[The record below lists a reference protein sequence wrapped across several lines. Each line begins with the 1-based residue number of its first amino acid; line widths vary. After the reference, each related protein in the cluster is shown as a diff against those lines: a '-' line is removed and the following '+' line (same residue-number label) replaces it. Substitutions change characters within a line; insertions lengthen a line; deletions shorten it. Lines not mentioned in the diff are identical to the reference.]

1 MGDINL
7 ITILLSI
14 VAAAVVVAGF
24 LLSGRLKAASIKH
37 EARKESERIIYRA
50 NLDAENIKK
59 QADLNAQETVIK
71 ARQQFEDSTRTKQQE
86 LQKTERELML
96 QQEKMNRFRSE
107 LRNREN
113 EIFNQ
118 KRDLKNFER
127 KIEKE
132 EQALKQMQEEAKKEM
147 EKISGMTSEEAAA
160 SLKKLM
166 EKEAREDSIKII
178 KSIEDE
184 AVKSGQLKAQKVI
197 SLAIQKSA
205 SDYVIES
212 TVSVVNLPNDE
223 MKGRI
228 IGREGRNIRS
238 LEMATGV
245 DIIIDDTPE
254 AILLSSFDPLR
265 REIARTS
272 IERLIADGR
281 IHPARIEEIVQ
292 KVHKEIDD
300 RLREEGESI
309 AMELNLTNIHPEL
322 LYLVGKLKYRSS
334 YGQNILEHSR
344 EVARLAGIMATEL
357 GANISVARR
366 GGLLHDIGK
375 AVDKDTGGTHVQVG
389 VEIAKKYG
397 EKDEVIHCIESHH
410 FDMEPSTV
418 EAVLVQSA
426 DTLSA
431 ARPGARRE
439 ILETYIKRLE
449 KLEAIADSYQGVNK
463 AYAIQAGREVR
474 IIVESDKVDDTTC
487 HWLAK
492 DISKRIEG
500 ELEYPG
506 EIKVTVIRE
515 MRSIEYAR

>member
-7 ITILLSI
+7 ISIILALIS
-14 VAAAVVVAGF
+14 AVVVAVSFIIFGKT
-24 LLSGRLKAASIKH
+24 RIAKIKND
-37 EARKESERIIYRA
+37 AKKESEIIVSQA
-50 NLDAENIKK
+50 KMESDTIKK
-59 QADLNAQETVIK
+59 QAELNAQENVIK
-71 ARQQFEDSTRTKQQE
+71 ARQQFEESTRSKQQE

-96 QQEKMNRFRSE
+96 QQEKNNRFRSD
-107 LRNREN
+107 LRNKEN

-118 KRDLKNFER
+118 KRDLKNIE
-127 KIEKE
+127 KKLEKE
-132 EQALKQMQEEAKKEM
+132 EQNLNQLQEEAKKEL

-160 SLKKLM
+160 LLKKLM
-166 EKEAREDSIKII
+166 EKEARDESIKII

-184 AVKSGQLKAQKVI
+184 AVKTGQIKAQKVL

-212 TVSVVNLPNDE
+212 TVSAVDLPNDE

-265 REIARTS
+265 REVAKIS

-281 IHPARIEEIVQ
+281 IHPGRIEEIVL
-292 KVHKEIDD
+292 KVRKEIDD

-309 AMELNLTNIHPEL
+309 AMALNLTNIHPEL
-322 LYLVGKLKYRSS
+322 LYLVGKLRYRTS
-334 YGQNILEHSR
+334 YGQNLLEHSR
-344 EVARLAGIMATEL
+344 EVARLSGIMAAEL
-357 GANISVARR
+357 GANVSIARR

-375 AVDKDTGGTHVQVG
+375 AVDKDTGGTHVQIG
-389 VEIAKKYG
+389 VEIAKKFG
-397 EKDEVIHCIESHH
+397 EKDEVIHCLESHH
-410 FDMEPSTV
+410 FDVEPLTV
-418 EAVLVQSA
+418 EAVLVQTA

-449 KLEAIADSYQGVNK
+449 KLESIADSYQGVNK

-515 MRSIEYAR
+515 MRSVEFAR

>member
-1 MGDINL
+1 MGDISS
-7 ITILLSI
+7 ISILLALFS
-14 VAAAVVVAGF
+14 AAVVAVLF
-24 LLSGRLKAASIKH
+24 FIFGRTRVSKIKH
-37 EARKESERIIYRA
+37 DAKKEAEIIVNQAKMESEG
-50 NLDAENIKK
+50 IKK

-71 ARQQFEDSTRTKQQE
+71 ARQQFEESTRNKQQE
-86 LQKTERELML
+86 IQRTERELML
-96 QQEKMNRFRSE
+96 QQEKTNRFKSD
-107 LRNREN
+107 LRNKEN

-118 KRDLKNFER
+118 KRDLKNIE
-127 KIEKE
+127 KKLEKE
-132 EQALKQMQEEAKKEM
+132 EQSLKELQEEAKKEL
-147 EKISGMTSEEAAA
+147 EKISGMTSEEAVAL
-160 SLKKLM
+160 LKKLM
-166 EKEAREDSIKII
+166 EKDARDESIKII
-178 KSIEDE
+178 KSIEDD
-184 AVKSGQLKAQKVI
+184 AVKNGQIKAQKVLSI
-197 SLAIQKSA
+197 AVQKSA

-212 TVSVVNLPNDE
+212 TVSAVDLPNDE

-265 REIARTS
+265 REVAKIS

-281 IHPARIEEIVQ
+281 IHPGRIEEIVQ
-292 KVHKEIDD
+292 KVRKEIDD

-309 AMELNLTNIHPEL
+309 AMALNLTNIHPEL
-322 LYLVGKLKYRSS
+322 LYLVGKLRYRTS
-334 YGQNILEHSR
+334 YGQNLLEHSR
-344 EVARLAGIMATEL
+344 EVARLAGIMASEL

-389 VEIAKKYG
+389 VEIAKKFG
-397 EKDEVIHCIESHH
+397 EKEEVIHCLESHH
-410 FDMEPSTV
+410 FDVEPQTV
-418 EAVLVQSA
+418 EAVLVQTA

>member
-14 VAAAVVVAGF
+14 VAAAVVVTGF
-24 LLSGRLKAASIKH
+24 FLSGRLKAASIKH
-37 EARKESERIIYRA
+37 EAGKESERIIYRA
-50 NLDAENIKK
+50 KLDAENIKK

-107 LRNREN
+107 LRNKEN

-132 EQALKQMQEEAKKEM
+132 EQALQQMQEEAKKEM

-292 KVHKEIDD
+292 KVRKEIDD

-309 AMELNLTNIHPEL
+309 AMALNLTNIHPEL

>member
-1 MGDINL
+1 MGDINT
-7 ITILLSI
+7 ISILLALFS
-14 VAAAVVVAGF
+14 AAVVVVIF
-24 LLSGRLKAASIKH
+24 FVFGRVRFANIKH
-37 EARKESERIIYRA
+37 DAKKEAELTINQAKLES
-50 NLDAENIKK
+50 DSIKK
-59 QADLNAQETVIK
+59 QSELNAQETVMK
-71 ARQQFEDSTRTKQQE
+71 ARQQFEESTRSKQQE
-86 LQKTERELML
+86 LQKTERELLL
-96 QQEKMNRFRSE
+96 QQEKINRFRSD

-118 KRDLKNFER
+118 KRDLKNFE
-127 KIEKE
+127 KKLEKE
-132 EQALKQMQEEAKKEM
+132 EQNLKQLQDEAKKEL
-147 EKISGMTSEEAAA
+147 EKISGMTSEEAVTL
-160 SLKKLM
+160 LKKLM
-166 EKEAREDSIKII
+166 EKDARDESIKII

-184 AVKSGQLKAQKVI
+184 AVKTGQMKAQKI
-197 SLAIQKSA
+197 LGLAIQKSA

-212 TVSVVNLPNDE
+212 TVSVVDLPNDE

-265 REIARTS
+265 REVAKIS

-292 KVHKEIDD
+292 KVRKEVDD

-309 AMELNLTNIHPEL
+309 ALGLNLTNIHPEL
-322 LYLVGKLKYRSS
+322 LYLVGKLRYRTS
-334 YGQNILEHSR
+334 YGQNLLEHSR
-344 EVARLAGIMATEL
+344 EVARLSGIMAAEL
-357 GANISVARR
+357 GVNVSVARR

-375 AVDKDTGGTHVQVG
+375 AVDKDTGGTHVQAG
-389 VEIAKKYG
+389 IEIARKFG

-410 FDMEPSTV
+410 FDVEPSTV

-449 KLEAIADSYQGVNK
+449 KLESIADSYQGVNK

-474 IIVESDKVDDTTC
+474 IIVESDKVDDTAC

-515 MRSIEYAR
+515 MRSVEFAR

>member
-1 MGDINL
+1 
-7 ITILLSI
+7 
-14 VAAAVVVAGF
+14 
-24 LLSGRLKAASIKH
+24 
-37 EARKESERIIYRA
+37 
-50 NLDAENIKK
+50 
-59 QADLNAQETVIK
+59 
-71 ARQQFEDSTRTKQQE
+71 
-86 LQKTERELML
+86 
-96 QQEKMNRFRSE
+96 
-107 LRNREN
+107 
-113 EIFNQ
+113 
-118 KRDLKNFER
+118 
-127 KIEKE
+127 
-132 EQALKQMQEEAKKEM
+132 
-147 EKISGMTSEEAAA
+147 
-160 SLKKLM
+160 
-166 EKEAREDSIKII
+166 
-178 KSIEDE
+178 
-184 AVKSGQLKAQKVI
+184 VKSGQLKAQKVI

-292 KVHKEIDD
+292 KVRKEIDD

-344 EVARLAGIMATEL
+344 EVAHLAGIMATEL
-357 GANISVARR
+357 GVSISVARR

-375 AVDKDTGGTHVQVG
+375 AVDKDTGGTHVQIG

-474 IIVESDKVDDTTC
+474 IIVESDKVDDATC